1 MAQAR
6 WAFRCAMR
14 GPSHELCGLTARV
27 NTARSV
33 FVRRKSS
40 WRVPLAGCRRRFEPH
55 AGSRK
60 GGCAAFRAAM
70 PARGSRP
77 CCVMSS
83 WSPSGWLPG
92 FVTAPAGAARSGYAR
107 PRLNTPCIAI
117 STTSFG
123 FCGKDAELHRIIAD
137 IREEEH
143 SHLHHAEAR
152 IADVKTDRHVLRTFI
167 AVATEGVFWL
177 STWGDSICMAR
188 DLRA

>member
-1 MAQAR
+1 
-6 WAFRCAMR
+6 MR
-14 GPSHELCGLTARV
+14 GLSRSNARTRLAPLLRHVIVELER
-27 NTARSV
+27 
-33 FVRRKSS
+33 
-40 WRVPLAGCRRRFEPH
+40 LA
-55 AGSRK
+55 AG
-60 GGCAAFRAAM
+60 FRHGA
-70 PARGSRP
+70 G
-77 CCVMSS
+77 
-83 WSPSGWLPG
+83 
-92 FVTAPAGAARSGYAR
+92 GAARSGYAR

-137 IREEEH
+137 IREEER

-177 STWGDSICMAR
+177 STWGDSIRMAR